1 MLQIQGRLERRA
13 DSRMK
18 ESTMFEEKWGTA
30 GQVSAG
36 VAEHDVSLK
45 TNLVT
50 NEKNN
55 KIEWSKWW

>member
-1 MLQIQGRLERRA
+1 
-13 DSRMK
+13 
-18 ESTMFEEKWGTA
+18 
-30 GQVSAG
+30 VSAG

-55 KIEWSKWW
+55 KICVIQMVILIMKATIPERAAALK

>member
-1 MLQIQGRLERRA
+1 ML
-13 DSRMK
+13 
-18 ESTMFEEKWGTA
+18 FEEKWGTA